1 MIEMYEVI
9 NYEVVS
15 KMLNLLYSQKPH
27 SISPLFY
34 PNSASNPSK
43 ITPFSPSF
51 HPISPQISLHF
62 ALITP
67 QYSLNFTHSL
77 HQSHPLHRSTGT
89 FLYIP
94 LRDD

>member
-1 MIEMYEVI
+1 MIEIWEVV
-9 NYEVVS
+9 NYESVS
-15 KMLNLLYSQKPH
+15 KMLNLLYSQNPH
-27 SISPLFY
+27 SFSPL
-34 PNSASNPSK
+34 
-43 ITPFSPSF
+43 F

-67 QYSLNFTHSL
+67 QFSFNFTHSL